1 MRTRK
6 RSLAALLLI
15 PTVVVLVQ
23 CGGGPEPEQPD
34 WPVAPARE
42 PEGLTRAAVA
52 VEGWELDG
60 EPQVFVGD
68 TLFELING
76 GAELYHL
83 HGFVQA
89 LSAQYADGDGRTIA
103 LEVFEMGDPEG
114 AATVFAAKAGGSG
127 EPLDLGDEAR
137 LESYYLNLRSGRFI
151 VTLTGY
157 ASDEQTTAGILA
169 LAGAVAAELGGGS

>member
-1 MRTRK
+1 MRTRT
-6 RSLAALLLI
+6 RALAALLLI
-15 PTVVVLVQ
+15 PAVAVLVQ
-23 CGGGPEPEQPD
+23 CGRDPEPEQPD
-34 WPVAPARE
+34 RSMAPAGE

-60 EPQVFVGD
+60 EPLVFVGD

-76 GAELYHL
+76 GAELYHQ

-89 LSAQYADGDGRTIA
+89 LSAQYVDGEGRTIA
-103 LEVFEMGDPEG
+103 LEVFEMGDAEG
-114 AATVFAAKAGGSG
+114 AATVFAEKAGESG
-127 EPLDLGDEAR
+127 EPVELGDEAR

-169 LAGAVAAELGGGS
+169 LADAVAAELGGGS

>member
-1 MRTRK
+1 MRTRT
-6 RSLAALLLI
+6 RALTALLLM
-15 PTVVVLVQ
+15 PAAAVLVQ
-23 CGGGPEPEQPD
+23 CGRSPEPEQPD
-34 WPVAPARE
+34 WPVAPAGE
-42 PEGLTRAAVA
+42 AEGLTRAAVA

-60 EPQVFVGD
+60 EPLVFVGD

-76 GAELYHL
+76 GAELYHQ

-89 LSAQYADGDGRTIA
+89 LSAQYVDGEGRTIA
-103 LEVFEMGDPEG
+103 LEVFEMGDPQG

-127 EPLDLGDEAR
+127 EPVELGDEAR
-137 LESYYLNLRSGRFI
+137 LESYYLNLRSGRYI
-151 VTLTGY
+151 ATLTGY